1 MKVERVLTALLV
13 VVAIAALALVVSSQ
27 VEQARIEYNISIEY
41 SLSKQGGNFDYSCD
55 EPFYSVFL
63 RVSNNGS
70 KVVNDFT
77 ISISNGLCKGAVPP
91 LPSSLNSGQSIQIYL
106 YTTKQNGTITI
117 SGNNTLIYVN
127 F

>member
-1 MKVERVLTALLV
+1 MLTALLV
-13 VVAIAALALVVSSQ
+13 VAALAALALVVSAQ
-27 VEQARIEYNISIEY
+27 VEQTRAEYNSSIDY
-41 SLSKQGGNFDYSCD
+41 SLNKQEGNFDYSCD
-55 EPFYSVFL
+55 EPFYSIFL
-63 RVSNNGS
+63 RVLNNGS
-70 KVVNDFT
+70 KLVDGFA

-106 YTTKQNGTITI
+106 YTTKENGTITI